1 MTASPNIPDPGPDRA
16 ETIVSGI
23 PASPGITIGPAY
35 VYRRES
41 FSEDRREL
49 ESDDV
54 QEELD
59 RFERAVEKSE
69 RDLGKIIAITR
80 EKVGEESAAIF
91 DAQRLILRDS
101 EVYGVVK
108 SAISRDRVNA
118 GYAVEK
124 VLDRHRKV
132 LEASDSEYMRE
143 RAQDLVD
150 VKDRLVRH
158 LRKGR
163 ALSRIDPN
171 HIVVAEN
178 LSAADMVLF
187 SRRGVLGCAM
197 DFGGPTSHVAIM
209 ARALSVPA
217 VVGLHGVS
225 KHLETGDVVV
235 LDGIQGTLILNPT
248 DETLDRYKTR
258 AERFQR
264 LKAEEKDLVPLE
276 SETLD
281 GHHIRLEANLELK
294 DEIPLVAEYGAEG
307 VGLFRTEILFLMQ
320 GRLVIEEDQQYEI
333 YKEVVDQVSPNPTTF
348 RVIDLGGDKLLPMGH
363 REHNPFLGWRGIR
376 VLLDKPEILLPQ
388 LRAIL
393 RASAHGP
400 VRIMVPMIT
409 EVAEIREF
417 RQLLEKAQT
426 QLSEQ
431 GVPYDSD
438 VKVGIMIEVP
448 SAALLADRFA
458 PYADFFSIGT
468 NDLTQYTLA
477 VDRGNDLVAGLYQ
490 DLHPAVLMLIRR
502 TVEAA
507 RGHGIPV
514 SVCGEMATN
523 LRAVPVLIGLGVET
537 LSASPVY
544 LPSIKRVVRAMKRS
558 EGRLLASEAL
568 QSKNAAEV
576 GGRLDQ
582 WLDEHACGVG
592 FFLEGTQADA

>member
-1 MTASPNIPDPGPDRA
+1 MSATPNIPGPGRE
-16 ETIVSGI
+16 ETVVRGI
-23 PASPGITIGPAY
+23 AASPGISIGPAY
-35 VYRRES
+35 VYTRES
-41 FSEDRREL
+41 WTEDRREL
-49 ESDDV
+49 DAEEIK
-54 QEELD
+54 EELE
-59 RFERAVEKSE
+59 RFERAVERSE
-69 RDLGKIIAITR
+69 RDLSKIIAITR
-80 EKVGEESAAIF
+80 EKVGSESAAIF
-91 DAQRLILRDS
+91 DAQRLMLRDEAMFDS
-101 EVYGVVK
+101 VTT
-108 SAISRDRVNA
+108 AIRKDHVNA

-124 VLDRHRKV
+124 IMDRHRKV
-132 LEASDSEYMRE
+132 MEASDSEYLRE
-143 RAQDLVD
+143 RAQDLTD

-163 ALSRIDPN
+163 ALSKIDPN

-178 LSAADMVLF
+178 LTAADMVLF

-209 ARALSVPA
+209 ARSLGVPA
-217 VVGLHGVS
+217 VVGLHGVTPHV
-225 KHLETGDVVV
+225 KTGETVI
-235 LDGIQGTLILNPT
+235 LDGIRGELILNPAE
-248 DETLDRYKTR
+248 ETLEAYRTR

-264 LKAEEKDLVPLE
+264 LKAEEKDLVPLP

-281 GHHIRLEANLELK
+281 GHHVRLEANLELR
-294 DEIPLVAEYGAEG
+294 EELPLVGEYGAEG
-307 VGLFRTEILFLMQ
+307 IGLFRTEILFLME
-320 GRLVIEEDQQYEI
+320 GRLVVEEEAQYKV
-333 YKEVVDQVSPNPTTF
+333 YRTVVDAVKPNPTTF

-376 VLLDKPEILLPQ
+376 ILLDKPELLMPQ

-400 VRIMVPMIT
+400 VRIMVPMVT
-409 EVAEIREF
+409 EVGEIKAFREM
-417 RQLLEKAQT
+417 LEKAQSDLT
-426 QLSEQ
+426 AE
-431 GVPYDSD
+431 GVAYDSD
-438 VKVGIMIEVP
+438 VKVGLMIEVP

-523 LRAVPVLIGLGVET
+523 LRAVPVLIGLGVDT

-592 FFLEGTQADA
+592 FFLEGPGGDA